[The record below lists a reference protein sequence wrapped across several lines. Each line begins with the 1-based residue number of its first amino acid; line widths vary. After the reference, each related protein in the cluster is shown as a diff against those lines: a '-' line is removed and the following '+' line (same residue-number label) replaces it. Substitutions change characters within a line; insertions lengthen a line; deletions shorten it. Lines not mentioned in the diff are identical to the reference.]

1 MVVKVTLT
9 KEVRNHGDQ
18 ETAIN
23 QEEVGYPEGSSKAR
37 PQEDPAEGE
46 EVRSPN
52 MAKKKT
58 KKKAAKKRT
67 AKKTTKKK
75 KKGKKTAAKKKP
87 AKRKRPAKKA
97 PAPKAPPPMPTPT
110 ATFTF

>member
-9 KEVRNHGDQ
+9 KEARNHGDQ
-18 ETAIN
+18 ETQIN

-52 MAKKKT
+52 MAKKKKT
-58 KKKAAKKRT
+58 KKKAKKKT
-67 AKKTTKKK
+67 AKKTTKK

-87 AKRKRPAKKA
+87 AKRRRPAKKA